1 MRRYEQPGPA
11 VGNCK
16 EPVMKRLSYIDRVKG
31 LLVISVV
38 LGHAAWSIGLMDY
51 NYPYVCYPFNTT
63 AFLYVGI
70 FMTLIIFCCTK
81 RPINIL
87 LGKR

>member
-1 MRRYEQPGPA
+1 
-11 VGNCK
+11 
-16 EPVMKRLSYIDRVKG
+16 MKRLSYIDRVKG

-63 AFLYVGI
+63 TFLYVGI
-70 FMTLIIFCCTK
+70 FMQAY
-81 RPINIL
+81 NL
-87 LGKR
+87 LLHKAANKYSSWKK